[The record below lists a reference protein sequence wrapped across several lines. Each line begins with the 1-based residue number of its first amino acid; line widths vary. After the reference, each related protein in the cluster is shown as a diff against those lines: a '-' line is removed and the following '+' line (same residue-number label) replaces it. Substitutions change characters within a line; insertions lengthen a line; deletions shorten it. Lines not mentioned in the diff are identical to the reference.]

1 MPDKYD
7 TPKRNTFILPKY
19 RVEPEYP
26 PRHKIGQL
34 GRLKQDCPIAW
45 IFPSNR
51 INSQGSIAAL
61 QDSYKAS
68 LQDSHKNGC
77 ETYTTTRGGGGRS
90 PFAGR
95 KRAPDTPAR
104 HYSRRALEL
113 YRACYILSV
122 RDLYRNISKPKK
134 QAIGRAT
141 WIFSVTNRA
150 GRFGPLS

>member
-19 RVEPEYP
+19 PVEPEYP

-77 ETYTTTRGGGGRS
+77 EIVTKMVASLILLHITDGVGRRS
-90 PFAGR
+90 LFLFIFFGTPFF
-95 KRAPDTPAR
+95 
-104 HYSRRALEL
+104 
-113 YRACYILSV
+113 ILFW
-122 RDLYRNISKPKK
+122 
-134 QAIGRAT
+134 G
-141 WIFSVTNRA
+141 
-150 GRFGPLS
+150 FGPS

>member
-1 MPDKYD
+1 MPSKDD

-19 RVEPEYP
+19 PVEPEYP

-77 ETYTTTRGGGGRS
+77 EMYTPSKDGGGRS
-90 PFAGR
+90 RFILSFIFY
-95 KRAPDTPAR
+95 DTPSFIFGPRSANLG
-104 HYSRRALEL
+104 SRRSRGDGNPASHETGKENS
-113 YRACYILSV
+113 ILSV
-122 RDLYRNISKPKK
+122 MGSRGSPSHK
-134 QAIGRAT
+134 
-141 WIFSVTNRA
+141 
-150 GRFGPLS
+150 

>member
-1 MPDKYD
+1 MPYKYD

-19 RVEPEYP
+19 PVEPEYP

-77 ETYTTTRGGGGRS
+77 EMYPLRNARAGGSRVGC
-90 PFAGR
+90 AGCER
-95 KRAPDTPAR
+95 DTPAR
-104 HYSRRALEL
+104 LYSRHARA
-113 YRACYILSV
+113 YI
-122 RDLYRNISKPKK
+122 
-134 QAIGRAT
+134 
-141 WIFSVTNRA
+141 IFSA
-150 GRFGPLS
+150 CAFLWLSRCSEFFTVAADSEK